1 MSGSPRTAA
10 GRALLDRVS
19 PPVGDNV
26 DPEEEWVAE
35 AWAHRNEIEGAI
47 LAIEAE
53 AATPGESRTL
63 VEALDARRDPLN
75 VGQRRF
81 FVTARGHGLSDWC
94 SVHGDIPTN
103 LSMARHIQVEHDL
116 SYDDYRVLE
125 QIDRHRAG
133 VTDDEADEA
142 ERAAGI
148 AAARLS
154 EPPQ

>member
-53 AATPGESRTL
+53 AATLGESRTLDPTTLFLDGTERADGYDPDQQLARRIGHWLDELVLHGALGEDDRRRLRFTVGPGESRTL
-63 VEALDARRDPLN
+63 VERIGALPTFDVVTDTDGTGGRMVALDA
-75 VGQRRF
+75 
-81 FVTARGHGLSDWC
+81 
-94 SVHGDIPTN
+94 
-103 LSMARHIQVEHDL
+103 
-116 SYDDYRVLE
+116 VL
-125 QIDRHRAG
+125 
-133 VTDDEADEA
+133 
-142 ERAAGI
+142 AA
-148 AAARLS
+148 L
-154 EPPQ
+154 